1 MTNAESRRR
10 FLVQSSQLGA
20 AALASTWLAGRA
32 SANPLGLPVGI
43 QLYTVNLPMQ
53 EDPAGT
59 LRKLREIGYGE
70 VESAGFGSL
79 SAKQFRQLL
88 DDAGLTCPSAHLTFD
103 IDNLSAA
110 FENAHALG
118 AQYAASGSLHA
129 LAGDSKPAAGASRP
143 AMSLDEA
150 KRTAEIANR
159 IGAAA
164 KRAGLQYV
172 YHNHDAE
179 FADQGGV
186 IGYDLLLRETDPDLV
201 KFEIDCGWM
210 IFAGRNPI
218 DYFNKH
224 PNRFP
229 MIHVKDFLGSHDTG
243 KTAGGATEMLGA
255 ELGRGQI
262 DYRPI
267 FTAAKRAG
275 LRHYFVEQEGPF
287 SRMNQL
293 RAARVDYDYLHSLG

>member
-110 FENAHALG
+110 FENAHALR

-267 FTAAKRAG
+267 FAAAKRAG

>member
-224 PNRFP
+224 PNRCP

-267 FTAAKRAG
+267 FAAAKRAG